1 MMPVLT
7 ALPLD
12 LLLLDVDEET
22 LRPEDDFCSSPG
34 GAVNWCQKMFI
45 NYGLQIIKIVT

>member
-34 GAVNWCQKMFI
+34 GAVKRLSI
-45 NYGLQIIKIVT
+45 YGFHITKSKIVT